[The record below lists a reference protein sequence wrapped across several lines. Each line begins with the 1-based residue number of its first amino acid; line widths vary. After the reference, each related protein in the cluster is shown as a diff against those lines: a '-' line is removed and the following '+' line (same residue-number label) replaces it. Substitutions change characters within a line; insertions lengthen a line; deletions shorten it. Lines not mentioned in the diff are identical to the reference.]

1 MAGGDT
7 MSRYIR
13 QETLVEVGPA
23 GQARLRAARVL
34 VVGAGGL
41 AAPVLQY
48 LVGAGVGHLTLVDGD
63 NVSLS
68 NLHRQV
74 LFRET
79 DIGALKVE
87 AAAASLRRLNAECAI
102 MTVPRPLDP
111 ANAPQ
116 LVAGS
121 TLVLDCADSFAV
133 SYILSDTCRAA
144 GIPLIS
150 ASVLGFAGYV
160 GGFCGTAPSL
170 RAVFPDLPDRAA
182 SCATAGVIGP
192 TVGLIGAAQAQ
203 MALGVLIG
211 QSPSPLGQLISF
223 DMHSFRTGGFRF
235 DTAPEPDAALGFI
248 AASDISASDFVVELR
263 DEGEAPVPVVP
274 FAHRLTVAQF
284 TRQQNAPPEQS
295 RRAVFACRSG
305 LRAWQAATHL
315 RSYWAGEI
323 FLVAAGDTVHF
334 ERQNT

>member
-1 MAGGDT
+1 MAGGDA

-13 QETLVEVGPA
+13 QETLAEVGPA

-48 LVGAGVGHLTLVDGD
+48 LVGGGVGHLTLVDGD
-63 NVSLS
+63 HVSLS

-87 AAAASLRRLNAECAI
+87 AAAASLRRLNTECEI
-102 MTVPRPLDP
+102 QTVPLPLDP

-150 ASVLGFAGYV
+150 ASVLGFSGYV

-182 SCATAGVIGP
+182 SCATAGVMGP

-203 MALGVLIG
+203 MAIACLIG

-223 DMHSFRTGGFRF
+223 DMLSFRTGGFRF
-235 DTAPEPDAALGFI
+235 DTAPEPDTTLGFI
-248 AASDISASDFVVELR
+248 ATTAISASDFVVELR
-263 DEGEAPVPVVP
+263 DQAEAPTPVVP
-274 FAHRLTVAQF
+274 FAQRMTVAQF
-284 TRQQNAPPEQS
+284 TQQSAAPKPGA
-295 RRAVFACRSG
+295 RAVFACRSG

-323 FLVAAGDTVHF
+323 SLVAAGDTVHF
-334 ERQNT
+334 ERQTT

>member
-13 QETLVEVGPA
+13 QETLAEVGPA

-63 NVSLS
+63 HVSLS

-74 LFRET
+74 LFREN
-79 DIGALKVE
+79 DIGAVKVE
-87 AAAASLRRLNAECAI
+87 AAAASLRRLNAECEI
-102 MTVPRPLDP
+102 HTVPQPLDP
-111 ANAPQ
+111 QNALQ
-116 LVAGS
+116 LVADS

-150 ASVLGFAGYV
+150 ASVLGFSGYV
-160 GGFCGTAPSL
+160 GGFCSTAPSL

-182 SCATAGVIGP
+182 SCATAGVMGP
-192 TVGLIGAAQAQ
+192 VVGMIGAAQAQ

-223 DMHSFRTGGFRF
+223 DMHSLRTGGFRF
-235 DTAPEPDAALGFI
+235 DTAPEPDTALGFI
-248 AASDISASDFVVELR
+248 AASAISASDFVVELR
-263 DEGEAPVPVVP
+263 DQAEAPMPVVP
-274 FAHRLTVAQF
+274 FAQRMTVAQF
-284 TRQQNAPPEQS
+284 TQKSAAPKPGA
-295 RRAVFACRSG
+295 RAVFACRSG

-323 FLVAAGDTVHF
+323 SLVAVGDTVHF
-334 ERQNT
+334 ERQTT